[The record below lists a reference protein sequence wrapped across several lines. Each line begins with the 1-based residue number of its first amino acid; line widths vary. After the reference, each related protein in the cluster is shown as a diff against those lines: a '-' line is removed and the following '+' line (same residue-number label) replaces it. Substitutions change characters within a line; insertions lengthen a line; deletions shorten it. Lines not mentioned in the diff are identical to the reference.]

1 MSVTIEVQSDL
12 ERSGTRVESTRDAAW
27 DLWDAVKRDAAN
39 LIEGAGLDPGFVIP
53 ILTTVLFGMAIW
65 FVVTNLF
72 G

>member
-1 MSVTIEVQSDL
+1 M
-12 ERSGTRVESTRDAAW
+12 ESTRDAAW

-53 ILTTVLFGMAIW
+53 IITTILVGMAIW
-65 FVVTNLF
+65 FVVSNLF